1 MLALVGFCPA
11 ARNAC
16 TNVYASAM
24 PYSTLPSQGS
34 DGAYVALML
43 LKRVTHGLAASVSNG
58 RYVSLIV
65 PAINPAGSFLPR
77 VPPVRI
83 VESVGGS
90 DPTLLTTNWG

>member
-24 PYSTLPSQGS
+24 PYSTLPSHGS
-34 DGAYVALML
+34 EGAYWALML
-43 LKRVTHGLAASVSNG
+43 LKRVTQGLEASVSRG
-58 RYVSLIV
+58 RYVSLMV
-65 PAINPAGSFLPR
+65 PAISAAGRALPR
-77 VPPVRI
+77 DPPVRI